1 MIVDIISVKYWQ
13 TKETWAQMTA
23 TDAANGLWK
32 MGSPKAGA
40 RAFVVGSKV
49 LAQKKAEFG
58 VACVLSDNQTPG
70 ILSSFHHA
78 SFQLEGQLPTR
89 RGNESE
95 RA

>member
-1 MIVDIISVKYWQ
+1 MITVGG
-13 TKETWAQMTA
+13 E
-23 TDAANGLWK
+23 NK

-70 ILSSFHHA
+70 ILSSFHHRII
-78 SFQLEGQLPTR
+78 PT
-89 RGNESE
+89 
-95 RA
+95 